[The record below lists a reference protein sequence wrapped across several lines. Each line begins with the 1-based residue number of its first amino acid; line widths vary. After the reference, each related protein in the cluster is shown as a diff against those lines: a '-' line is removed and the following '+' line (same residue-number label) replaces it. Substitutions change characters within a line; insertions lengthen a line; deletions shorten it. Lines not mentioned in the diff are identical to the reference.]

1 MRAVRNNPN
10 RAPNYFQDFSKCL
23 SIFNK
28 ALKLQ
33 KNRKKKTKQENRERE
48 RLTWRP
54 PSRSTC
60 RPSPATAPASCL
72 AWPGRQAAAR
82 RRAQH
87 AFHAAA
93 RRLAAPL
100 VELSTWDEPPLSPR
114 PRRHS
119 LFPLAPLSRP
129 PRHHP
134 RRHHRCRSPQTRP
147 TPSPHPLTV
156 SGRFAVVDY
165 VD

>member
-10 RAPNYFQDFSKCL
+10 RAHNYFQDFSKCL

-33 KNRKKKTKQENRERE
+33 KNRKRKQNRKERK
-48 RLTWRP
+48 RKAYLAP
-54 PSRSTC
+54 PSRPTC

-87 AFHAAA
+87 ACHAAA

-119 LFPLAPLSRP
+119 LSPLAPLSRP
-129 PRHHP
+129 PRRRP
-134 RRHHRCRSPQTRP
+134 RRHRRRRSPQPRP
-147 TPSPHPLTV
+147 TPSPRPLTV

>member
-1 MRAVRNNPN
+1 MWAV
-10 RAPNYFQDFSKCL
+10 AYISEGAHNYFQDFSKCL

-33 KNRKKKTKQENRERE
+33 KNRKRKQTGKRERE
-48 RLTWRP
+48 KLTWHP
-54 PSRSTC
+54 PSRPTC
-60 RPSPATAPASCL
+60 RPSPANTPASCL

-82 RRAQH
+82 QRAQH
-87 AFHAAA
+87 ACHTAAH
-93 RRLAAPL
+93 RLAAPL

-119 LFPLAPLSRP
+119 LSPLAPLSRP
-129 PRHHP
+129 PR
-134 RRHHRCRSPQTRP
+134 RRPRCRHRSRSPPPRP
-147 TPSPHPLTV
+147 TLSPRPLTV
-156 SGRFAVVDY
+156 SGRFVGGGY